1 MTTSE
6 ELNELEED
14 NEAHY
19 HEEANN
25 DIHYNEEMEE
35 NDDHVVPNF
44 PLDNEEVVMYEESN
58 EHDNEDEIPNTH
70 REF

>member
-6 ELNELEED
+6 ELNELEEG

-19 HEEANN
+19 HEEA
-25 DIHYNEEMEE
+25 DNEEMEE
-35 NDDHVVPNF
+35 NDDHVVPNI